1 MMYLNIILFQMA
13 SKNSKIIEDELD
25 EIRRCCESQIP
36 TSKVVTAIP
45 AMLRVEIEKT
55 VHRKIVC
62 CLMFPPDYPN
72 APILVELKGKH
83 LAQKLLDGLTK
94 VIDKELKSVVP
105 RPQALWVLRFVAKF
119 LEDTPLAVCSEE
131 IAKVKSSLGPEDN
144 LKLSQKSSTV
154 TVTVFKEKYFL
165 TARISVPPDYPMRQ
179 VNLTI
184 DVHSMY
190 Y

>member
-13 SKNSKIIEDELD
+13 SKIIEDELD

-154 TVTVFKEKYFL
+154 TVTVSKEKYFL

-179 VNLTI
+179 VNLTT
-184 DVHSMY
+184 DVHSMW
-190 Y
+190 